1 MRKQEDLSENN
12 EYELARFLHAQD
24 YENGGYR
31 DALQEVANGR
41 KRKHWIWYIF
51 PQIKGLGHSYYSE
64 YYGIGSLEE
73 ASAYLEH
80 RVLGMRLREITNALF
95 RINGKTAVEIFGG
108 IDAMKVK
115 SCMTLFDQA
124 SPHDIFENVLGKYYK
139 GQRCELTLKR
149 LSCST
154 NVDSSIT

>member
-51 PQIKGLGHSYYSE
+51 PQIKGL
-64 YYGIGSLEE
+64 
-73 ASAYLEH
+73 
-80 RVLGMRLREITNALF
+80 
-95 RINGKTAVEIFGG
+95 
-108 IDAMKVK
+108 
-115 SCMTLFDQA
+115 
-124 SPHDIFENVLGKYYK
+124 
-139 GQRCELTLKR
+139 
-149 LSCST
+149 
-154 NVDSSIT
+154 